1 VLLGDLLGAMTYAL
15 DLAEGEQGGH
25 VMRACVIGMGI
36 GRRAG
41 LDEDALTALY
51 HALLLKDMG
60 CSSNSARI
68 AAVLISDDHRVK
80 RSSKRRDLT
89 RASGRFRHALATA
102 AHDRPL
108 GERVRTLRALATS
121 EGFHEELVRIR
132 CERGAAI
139 AEDLGFGP
147 ATVAA
152 IRALDEHWDGRGHP
166 DGLRGEEIPLLAR
179 IAGLA
184 QTVEICGVAT
194 ARRRSGRWFD
204 PALVGLVREERLPRD
219 PGALAA
225 AVHADAPP
233 PAAVRADEARV
244 SRVAHA
250 FAEVVDA
257 KSPSTG
263 GHSHRV
269 AALVAGAA
277 EELGLGADRGLVRA
291 ALLHDVGKLGL
302 SNRILDKPGP
312 LTSREWIAVRAH
324 PLQTEEVLSRAGPL
338 APIAPIAGAHH
349 ERLDGSGYPRG
360 LRAEALPTAAR
371 LIAVADVYDSMVSSR
386 AYRVAMSSGGAL
398 ARMREEAAGGRL
410 DDDCVDALA
419 AFVARPGHD
428 VGAPTVV

>member
-1 VLLGDLLGAMTYAL
+1 MLLGDLLGAMTYAV

-25 VMRACVIGMGI
+25 VMRACLVGMGL

-41 LDEDALTALY
+41 LDEEALGSLY
-51 HALLLKDMG
+51 YALLLKDMG

-68 AAVLISDDHRVK
+68 AAVLIADDHRVK

-89 RASGRFRHALATA
+89 RVTGRFRHALATA

-108 GERVRTLRALATS
+108 AERARTLRALATS

-139 AEDLGFGP
+139 AEGLGFPP
-147 ATVAA
+147 ATVEA
-152 IRALDEHWDGRGHP
+152 IRALDEHWDGQGHP
-166 DGLRGEEIPLLAR
+166 RGLRGEEIPLLAR
-179 IAGLA
+179 ICGLA

-204 PALVGLVREERLPRD
+204 PDLAALVRSERLPRE

-225 AVHADAPP
+225 AVRAHA
-233 PAAVRADEARV
+233 PAAAAIPADEARV

-269 AALVAGAA
+269 AALVSGAA
-277 EELGLGADRGLVRA
+277 EELGLGADRGVVRA
-291 ALLHDVGKLGL
+291 ALLHDIGKLGL

-312 LTSREWIAVRAH
+312 LTSHEWAAVRAH
-324 PLQTEEVLSRAGPL
+324 PLHTEEVLSRAGPL
-338 APIAPIAGAHH
+338 QPVAAIAAAHH
-349 ERLDGSGYPRG
+349 ERIDGSGYPRG
-360 LRAEALPTAAR
+360 LHGDALSTPAR

-386 AYRVAMSSGGAL
+386 PYRVAMSSDGTL
-398 ARMREEAAGGRL
+398 ARMREEAVAGRL
-410 DDDCVDALA
+410 DEGCVDALA
-419 AFVARPGHD
+419 AFVSRPGRD